1 MICQLA
7 FHPVCCN
14 MLYFFFLNINVSVAY
29 KFFYYLFHSLGL
41 NMSGI
46 DLTARYT
53 LTNELL
59 GSSRTLASTK
69 LNDSL
74 IVVSSSFDSS
84 QSWYFTATSESD
96 YYYLHTVQKGDFNV
110 LDVDHYY
117 GRNSIDM
124 HFYYIQPE
132 RTGQYWRL
140 SQQDDGSVKIS
151 NNFTGPDMFL
161 DIDKA
166 SLRPMLKAQD
176 SPGQRWT
183 LSNQESTPMATSI
196 TKMALPTT
204 AISMTTSISAFTTE
218 LSSTCTADCSVTKT
232 PSPPLS
238 RLSTGSIA
246 GIAVGCAA
254 MLGLLIG
261 ALMYWRHS
269 RKNRGFE
276 AVAMQ
281 SGPMWSRPVLHG

>member
-1 MICQLA
+1 M
-7 FHPVCCN
+7 
-14 MLYFFFLNINVSVAY
+14 NIAASVAHTL
-29 KFFYYLFHSLGL
+29 FYCLFHIVKL

-46 DLTARYT
+46 DLTARYI
-53 LTNELL
+53 LTNQLF
-59 GSSRTLASTK
+59 GSSRSLASTK

-74 IVVSSSFDSS
+74 IVVSSSSDSG
-84 QSWYFTATSESD
+84 QSWYFTTTSEPD

-117 GRNSIDM
+117 GHNSIDM

-166 SLRPMLKAQD
+166 SLRPTLKAQD

-183 LSNQESTPMATSI
+183 LGDRESTPMATSV
-196 TKMALPTT
+196 TEMALPTT
-204 AISMTTSISAFTTE
+204 ATMSTTTSISASTTE
-218 LSSTCTADCSVTKT
+218 LSSTCTAGCSVTT
-232 PSPPLS
+232 APSPQPNK
-238 RLSTGSIA
+238 LSTSSIV
-246 GIAVGCAA
+246 GVAVGCVAV
-254 MLGLLIG
+254 LGLLIG
-261 ALMYWRHS
+261 ALVYWRRS